1 MSSGDAEFSFASI
14 TQSSS
19 GTAASRPVEIYD
31 FSDKNA
37 SLPQRFVQGLRFGDR
52 MILNAVVVAMENN
65 ACVVSSQA
73 VFQIT
78 PLNVEEWIAVLKLS
92 FPVIIIDEV
101 LKLIARKFTDG
112 RLLLIH
118 DSSLPIVEISL

>member
-1 MSSGDAEFSFASI
+1 MSFS
-14 TQSSS
+14 
-19 GTAASRPVEIYD
+19 P
-31 FSDKNA
+31 
-37 SLPQRFVQGLRFGDR
+37 
-52 MILNAVVVAMENN
+52 
-65 ACVVSSQA
+65 QA

-112 RLLLIH
+112 TLLLIIRQF
-118 DSSLPIVEISL
+118 IVNHWNIVKRVKYDNANSKTPEMHWYLTLLNK